1 MIKLYKGGTIL
12 AGDSFLYAEA
22 MATDGEQIL
31 AVGDTDE
38 VLSAI
43 GGRGYETV
51 ELEGKTLMAG
61 FVDAHGHFPSMMA
74 NEWQCSLRDARS
86 IDEIRE
92 RIRAFINER
101 NIQPGEWVR
110 AYAYDENLLAE
121 GRHPT
126 LAETD
131 SICPE
136 NPLRIAHKSGHAGIL
151 NTMALR
157 HCEIT
162 KGTPDPEGGRIMRTE
177 DGEPTGVLFETAYS
191 VLASKVPPIGTERQA
206 EMAERVQDK
215 YASYGITTVQD
226 GYLISKNLEMYHALE
241 AEGRLWVDI
250 FGYVPVGAYSRVC
263 NEWQG
268 RERTEHVNLAGI
280 KTFAD
285 GSPQLR
291 TAWLRTPYEG
301 SDECGEPNRTDER
314 MLEGV
319 MLAAR
324 SGAQIICHANGDAAI
339 DQFLRSLEAA
349 EAEYPEF
356 KSTRPVIIHAQL
368 MGPDQLPRA
377 KELGAVISF
386 FVAHTYHWGDVHRV
400 NVGERRA
407 ASISPVRS
415 ALALGIPVTFHQ
427 DPPVIE
433 PDMFETIWCAVNRVT
448 RTGVT
453 LGDEHISVKDAIRA
467 LTSGGAYQYHAE
479 DRLGILDAGYQADFI
494 IVDRNPL
501 TTPKEELRN
510 IKVEATYKRGR
521 CVYTRQK

>member
-22 MATDGEQIL
+22 MATDGEHIL

-74 NEWQCSLRDARS
+74 NELMCSLRDARS
-86 IDEIRE
+86 ISEIKE
-92 RIRAFINER
+92 RIGRFIASR
-101 NIQPGEWVR
+101 SIKPGEWVR
-110 AYAYDENLLAE
+110 AYAYDENLLSE

-131 SICPE
+131 SFCPE
-136 NPLRIAHKSGHAGIL
+136 NPLRIAHKSGHGGIL
-151 NTMALR
+151 NSAAMRFAGVD
-157 HCEIT
+157 
-162 KGTPDPEGGRIMRTE
+162 KNTPDPRFGHFCRDER
-177 DGEPTGVLFETAYS
+177 GELTGVMLEGAYS
-191 VLASKVPPIGTERQA
+191 ISTAKIPPLDGARVS
-206 EMAERVQDK
+206 EMLEFVQDK
-215 YASYGITTVQD
+215 YASYGITTAQD
-226 GYLISKNLEMYHALE
+226 GYLIPSNLKTYLE
-241 AEGRLWVDI
+241 LEEEGRLWIDI
-250 FGYVPVGAYSRVC
+250 YGYIPVSSYIRVRD
-263 NEWQG
+263 EWKDKISS
-268 RERTEHVNLAGI
+268 ERVRIGGI

-301 SDECGEPNRTDER
+301 SDSVGEPNRTDALMNEQI
-314 MLEGV
+314 

-324 SGAQIICHANGDAAI
+324 EGAQVLCHANGDAAVE
-339 DQFLRSLEAA
+339 QFLCALEAA

-368 MGPDQLPRA
+368 MGKDQLPRA

-386 FVAHTYHWGDVHRV
+386 FVAHTYHWGDVHRE
-400 NVGERRA
+400 NVGEARA
-407 ASISPVRS
+407 ANISPAKT
-415 ALALGIPVTFHQ
+415 ALSLGLPITFHQ

-433 PDMFETIWCAVNRVT
+433 PDMFETVWCAVCRTT
-448 RTGVT
+448 RTGAVLGEEHVT
-453 LGDEHISVKDAIRA
+453 VADALRA

-479 DRLGILDAGYQADFI
+479 DRIGRIAEGMQADFI

-521 CVYTRQK
+521 CVYTRRK